1 MSDINK
7 ISRDIFKAIH
17 EGKWIAVEYRNKQQ
31 NVTKYWIG
39 IKNINPYKKL
49 LIVDGLNVATSEM
62 KELNLYYDSIIDA
75 NLIEGS
81 FCKINSKLLEDIEEH
96 SSRYSFIFNNV
107 TNLKLL
113 DYYSECNKLDNTPYR
128 NDYKLIDELDVDVIG
143 EGDYNLSNEQFE
155 HLVKVY
161 NYNAK
166 NKNQNKMPRS
176 VSLCMNIC
184 SIHTKKGLYVLAY
197 KKLLFDVKNRT
208 LMQDDEVSVCREFTV
223 DGVKISA
230 HWFLDADEFQLLDK
244 FEENAELIKDLIT
257 KNNPEYNGVDDMPY
271 VMALSRD
278 FTINLDKE
286 YDAILK
292 MYEDNT
298 VTYPIKAFFGDLTA
312 KPRRIKNYP
321 LALYN
326 DKVNLDQLLAIHNGL
341 KYPVLYVQGPPGSGK
356 TNTILNTVVTAFFN
370 NKSVLISS
378 YNNHPVDEIYQKLS
392 HLKYKGNDI
401 PFPIIRLGN
410 GKKLKE
416 AIKQMRHLFEITA
429 SMKVFD
435 SSLNRKKNDEE
446 HKTKALSDLLRKYEE
461 KLDMNERKEMI
472 RTMISSS
479 NNLTFLMDLQ
489 GEQLA
494 KVNSALKE
502 IGEITEDD
510 IKPLITQDRLELL
523 KYLNFTSAKFVKRLS
538 EPKYEELTDIIFTKD
553 LNEAAKQLNQYLS
566 NDENFQKFLK
576 IFPIVA
582 TTNISAHRLGEP
594 KQYFDMVIM
603 DEASQCN
610 TAVAL
615 VPIIRGEQLLLVG
628 DPQQLKPV
636 ILLDEKNNLVLKK
649 RYNITDEYD
658 YKNKSVYQTF
668 LSADAVSDEVLLSYH
683 YRCHPKIIEFN
694 NKKYYNNK
702 LNVQSSDKEK
712 QPLEFIECHSK
723 DTTLKNTSES
733 EAKEIVHY
741 VKTHPDKTIAVI
753 TPFVNQRNKIQEELN
768 QNGIT
773 NVDCGTVHA
782 FQGDEKQEII
792 FSLALT
798 DKTHEKTYSWLKN
811 NKELI
816 NVATSRAKEKL
827 VIAGDKDQLNR
838 LHHPGDDDDL
848 FELCNYVR
856 LNGKTTVTE
865 RAPES
870 RALGIKPYSTE
881 TETAFLETLNHAINA
896 MMITKSKYV
905 VKKEVPISQVFN
917 SSNQVN
923 DLFYTG
929 RFDYI
934 VYEREGKEL
943 LPIFAIELDGN
954 EHTNDTK
961 VIERD
966 KKKQQICDEHNF
978 QLIRVPNNYAR
989 RYNYAKEILSS
1000 FFGNSRR

>member
-494 KVNSALKE
+494 KVNRALKE

-865 RAPES
+865 RVPES

>member
-1 MSDINK
+1 MSGINK

-81 FCKINSKLLEDIEEH
+81 FCKINTKLLEDIEEH
-96 SSRYSFIFNNV
+96 ALRYSFIFNNV

-128 NDYKLIDELDVDVIG
+128 NDYKLIDELDIDVIG
-143 EGDYNLSNEQFE
+143 EGNYNLSNEQFE

-166 NKNQNKMPRS
+166 NKNRNKMPRT

-208 LMQDDEVSVCREFTV
+208 LTQDDEVSVCREFTV
-223 DGVKISA
+223 DGVKINA

-392 HLKYKGNDI
+392 HLKYKSNDI

-410 GKKLKE
+410 GDKLKE
-416 AIKQMRHLFEITA
+416 AIKQIRHLFEITA

-461 KLDMNERKEMI
+461 KLDMTERKEMI

-479 NNLTFLMDLQ
+479 NNLTFLTDLQ
-489 GEQLA
+489 GEQLT

-502 IGEITEDD
+502 IGEITDND

-523 KYLNFTSAKFVKRLS
+523 KYLNFTSAKFIKRLS

-723 DTTLKNTSES
+723 NATLKNTSES
-733 EAKEIVHY
+733 EAREIVHY

-865 RAPES
+865 RVPES

-881 TETAFLETLNHAINA
+881 TETAFLETLNHAITA

-954 EHTNDTK
+954 EHTNDVR

-966 KKKQQICDEHNF
+966 KKKQQICNEHNF

-989 RYNYAKEILSS
+989 RYNYVKEILSS
-1000 FFGNSRR
+1000 FFENSRR

>member
-1 MSDINK
+1 MLLLSL
-7 ISRDIFKAIH
+7 
-17 EGKWIAVEYRNKQQ
+17 KQ
-31 NVTKYWIG
+31 
-39 IKNINPYKKL
+39 
-49 LIVDGLNVATSEM
+49 
-62 KELNLYYDSIIDA
+62 
-75 NLIEGS
+75 
-81 FCKINSKLLEDIEEH
+81 
-96 SSRYSFIFNNV
+96 
-107 TNLKLL
+107 
-113 DYYSECNKLDNTPYR
+113 
-128 NDYKLIDELDVDVIG
+128 
-143 EGDYNLSNEQFE
+143 
-155 HLVKVY
+155 
-161 NYNAK
+161 
-166 NKNQNKMPRS
+166 
-176 VSLCMNIC
+176 
-184 SIHTKKGLYVLAY
+184 
-197 KKLLFDVKNRT
+197 
-208 LMQDDEVSVCREFTV
+208 
-223 DGVKISA
+223 
-230 HWFLDADEFQLLDK
+230 
-244 FEENAELIKDLIT
+244 
-257 KNNPEYNGVDDMPY
+257 
-271 VMALSRD
+271 
-278 FTINLDKE
+278 
-286 YDAILK
+286 
-292 MYEDNT
+292 
-298 VTYPIKAFFGDLTA
+298 
-312 KPRRIKNYP
+312 
-321 LALYN
+321 
-326 DKVNLDQLLAIHNGL
+326 
-341 KYPVLYVQGPPGSGK
+341 
-356 TNTILNTVVTAFFN
+356 
-370 NKSVLISS
+370 
-378 YNNHPVDEIYQKLS
+378 
-392 HLKYKGNDI
+392 
-401 PFPIIRLGN
+401 
-410 GKKLKE
+410 
-416 AIKQMRHLFEITA
+416 
-429 SMKVFD
+429 VFD
-435 SSLNRKKNDEE
+435 SSLNRKKTYEE

-461 KLDMNERKEMI
+461 KLDLSERKEMI
-472 RTMISSS
+472 KTMLSSSS
-479 NNLTFLMDLQ
+479 NLPFLANLQ
-489 GEQLA
+489 GEQL
-494 KVNSALKE
+494 VNVNNTLKE
-502 IGEITEDD
+502 IGEITDDD
-510 IKPLITQDRLELL
+510 IKPLISHDRLELF
-523 KYLNFTSAKFVKRLS
+523 KFLNFTSAKFIKRLS

-553 LNEAAKQLNQYLS
+553 LNEAVRQLNQYLS

-576 IFPIVA
+576 IFPVVA

-610 TAVAL
+610 TALAL

-636 ILLDEKNNLVLKK
+636 ILLDERNNLILKK

-658 YKNKSVYQTF
+658 YRNKSVYQTF

-683 YRCHPKIIEFN
+683 YRCHPKIIGFN

-702 LNVQSSDKEK
+702 LNIRSSDNEK
-712 QPLEFIECHSK
+712 HPLEFIECHSK

-753 TPFVNQRNKIQEELN
+753 TPFVNQRNEIQEELN
-768 QNGIT
+768 QNGIA

-827 VIAGDKDQLNR
+827 VIIGDMEQLNR

-848 FELCNYVR
+848 FELCNYVSS
-856 LNGKTTVTE
+856 NGITTITE

-896 MMITKSKYV
+896 MMITKTKYV

-934 VYEREGKEL
+934 VYERDGKEW

-954 EHTNDTK
+954 EHTTDLR

-1000 FFGNSRR
+1000 FFEKSRR